1 MSRILAL
8 MHRAMSGAAGVAAS
22 PDSSGALWAPVLL
35 QTIALL
41 RGVLFGSPRTYRRT
55 VVVLVLVFA
64 VLLSARLPFGQLLG
78 G

>member
-1 MSRILAL
+1 
-8 MHRAMSGAAGVAAS
+8 
-22 PDSSGALWAPVLL
+22 VLL

-41 RGVLFGSPRTYRRT
+41 SGVLFGPPRTYRRT